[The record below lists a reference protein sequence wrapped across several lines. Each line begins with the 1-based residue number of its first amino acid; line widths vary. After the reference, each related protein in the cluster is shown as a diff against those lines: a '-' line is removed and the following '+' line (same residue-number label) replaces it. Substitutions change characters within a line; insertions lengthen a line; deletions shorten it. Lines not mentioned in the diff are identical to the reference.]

1 MVVRLDYI
9 SKVYRCKME
18 DLESEKRNNTKRALL
33 ESARD
38 LVSER
43 GSDRISIQEITQRA
57 DVATGTYYNYFE
69 TKRDIFGAVALLLR
83 SEMQGDL
90 EPVRNKIKDPAMRVT
105 ITLRYYFEQAF
116 NHIEWREFIRN
127 TGLSEEITL
136 RQPEEEALK
145 DIEEGIKGG
154 RFRVDD
160 PSFTQSLILGMVK
173 HVIQEIETRQA
184 DESCISYAIRSIL
197 QMLGLPELVS
207 QALTLTPL
215 PPIAATKR
223 ERKEKVNEG
232 GLAPVTSISE
242 YSSGL
247 NSKN

>member
-1 MVVRLDYI
+1 MDDR
-9 SKVYRCKME
+9 
-18 DLESEKRNNTKRALL
+18 ESEKRNQTKRSLL

-38 LVSER
+38 LVAER
-43 GSDRISIQEITQRA
+43 GSDRISIQEITKRA

-69 TKRDIFGAVALLLR
+69 TKRDIFVAVALHLR
-83 SEMQGDL
+83 SQMQEDL

-105 ITLRYYFEQAF
+105 ITLRYYFDQAF
-116 NHIEWREFIRN
+116 NHNEWREFVSN
-127 TGLSEEITL
+127 TGISGEITL
-136 RQPEEEALK
+136 HQPEDEALK

-173 HVIQEIETRQA
+173 HVIEQIESRKA
-184 DESCISYAIRSIL
+184 DKSCVNYAIRSIL

-207 QALTLTPL
+207 QALTQTPL

-223 ERKEKVNEG
+223 ERKQPLNETS
-232 GLAPVTSISE
+232 LAPVTSISE

-247 NSKN
+247 NSKS

>member
-1 MVVRLDYI
+1 MNDR
-9 SKVYRCKME
+9 
-18 DLESEKRNNTKRALL
+18 ESEKRNQTKRSLL

-38 LVSER
+38 LVAER
-43 GSDRISIQEITQRA
+43 GSDRISIQEITTRA

-69 TKRDIFGAVALLLR
+69 TKRDIFVAVALHLR
-83 SEMQGDL
+83 SQMQEDL

-105 ITLRYYFEQAF
+105 ITLRYYFDQAF
-116 NHIEWREFIRN
+116 NHNEWREFVSN
-127 TGLSEEITL
+127 TELSGDITL
-136 RQPEEEALK
+136 HQPEDEALK

-173 HVIQEIETRQA
+173 HVIEQIESRKA
-184 DESCISYAIRSIL
+184 DKSCVNYAIRSVL

-207 QALTLTPL
+207 QALTQTPL

-223 ERKEKVNEG
+223 ARKQPFDG
-232 GLAPVTSISE
+232 TSLAPVTSISE

-247 NSKN
+247 NSKS

>member
-1 MVVRLDYI
+1 MDDR
-9 SKVYRCKME
+9 
-18 DLESEKRNNTKRALL
+18 ESEKRNQTKRSLL

-38 LVSER
+38 LVAER
-43 GSDRISIQEITQRA
+43 GSDRISIQEITKRA

-69 TKRDIFGAVALLLR
+69 TKRDIFVAVALHLR
-83 SEMQGDL
+83 SQMQEDL

-105 ITLRYYFEQAF
+105 ITLRYYFDQAF
-116 NHIEWREFIRN
+116 NHNEWREFVSN
-127 TGLSEEITL
+127 TGLSGDITL
-136 RQPEEEALK
+136 HQPEDEALN

-173 HVIQEIETRQA
+173 HVIEQVESRKA
-184 DESCISYAIRSIL
+184 DRSCVNYAIRSVL

-207 QALTLTPL
+207 QALTQTPL

-223 ERKEKVNEG
+223 ERKQPLNETS
-232 GLAPVTSISE
+232 LAPVTSISE

>member
-1 MVVRLDYI
+1 MIDR
-9 SKVYRCKME
+9 
-18 DLESEKRNNTKRALL
+18 ESEKTNQTKRSLL

-38 LVSER
+38 LVAER
-43 GSDRISIQEITQRA
+43 GSDRISIQEITTRA

-69 TKRDIFGAVALLLR
+69 TKRDIFVAVALHLR
-83 SEMQGDL
+83 SQMQEDL

-105 ITLRYYFEQAF
+105 ITLRYYFDQAF
-116 NHIEWREFIRN
+116 NHNEWREFVSN
-127 TGLSEEITL
+127 TGLSGDITL
-136 RQPEEEALK
+136 HQPEDEALK

-173 HVIQEIETRQA
+173 HVIEQIESRKA
-184 DESCISYAIRSIL
+184 DKGCVNYAIRSVL

-207 QALTLTPL
+207 QALTQTPL

-223 ERKEKVNEG
+223 ERKKPFNETS
-232 GLAPVTSISE
+232 LAPVTSISE

-247 NSKN
+247 NSKS

>member
-1 MVVRLDYI
+1 MD
-9 SKVYRCKME
+9 
-18 DLESEKRNNTKRALL
+18 DLESEKRNNTKRSLL

-38 LVSER
+38 LVAER
-43 GSDRISIQEITQRA
+43 GSDRISIQEITKRA

-69 TKRDIFGAVALLLR
+69 TKRDIFVAVALHLR
-83 SEMQGDL
+83 SQMQQDL

-105 ITLRYYFEQAF
+105 ITLRYYFDQAF
-116 NHIEWREFIRN
+116 NHNEWRQFISN
-127 TGLSEEITL
+127 TGLIEDITL
-136 RQPEEEALK
+136 HQPEDEALK

-173 HVIQEIETRQA
+173 HVIGQIETRKA
-184 DESCISYAIRSIL
+184 DKGCVNYAIRSIL

-207 QALTLTPL
+207 QALTQTPL

-223 ERKEKVNEG
+223 ERKETIHETS
-232 GLAPVTSISE
+232 LAPVTSISE
-242 YSSGL
+242 YSSSL

>member
-1 MVVRLDYI
+1 MDDR
-9 SKVYRCKME
+9 
-18 DLESEKRNNTKRALL
+18 ESEKRNQTKRSLL

-38 LVSER
+38 LVAER
-43 GSDRISIQEITQRA
+43 GSDRISIQEITKRA

-69 TKRDIFGAVALLLR
+69 TKRDIFVAVALHLR
-83 SEMQGDL
+83 SQMQEDL

-105 ITLRYYFEQAF
+105 ITLRYYFDQAF
-116 NHIEWREFIRN
+116 NHDEWREFVSN
-127 TGLSEEITL
+127 TRLSEDITL
-136 RQPEEEALK
+136 HQPEDEALK

-173 HVIQEIETRQA
+173 HVIKQIENRKA
-184 DESCISYAIRSIL
+184 DGSCVNYAIRSVL

-207 QALTLTPL
+207 QALTQTPL

-223 ERKEKVNEG
+223 ERKQPLNETS
-232 GLAPVTSISE
+232 LAPVTSISE

>member
-1 MVVRLDYI
+1 MH
-9 SKVYRCKME
+9 
-18 DLESEKRNNTKRALL
+18 DLESEKRNNTKRSLL
-33 ESARD
+33 ESARN
-38 LVSER
+38 LVAER
-43 GSDRISIQEITQRA
+43 GSDRISIQEITKRA

-69 TKRDIFGAVALLLR
+69 TKRDIFIAVALHLR
-83 SEMQGDL
+83 SQMQQDL

-105 ITLRYYFEQAF
+105 ITLRYYFDQAF
-116 NHIEWREFIRN
+116 KHNEWREFIRN
-127 TGLSEEITL
+127 TGLSEDITL
-136 RQPEEEALK
+136 HQPEDEALK

-173 HVIQEIETRQA
+173 HVIGQIESRKA

-207 QALTLTPL
+207 QALTQTPL

-223 ERKEKVNEG
+223 ERRETIHETI
-232 GLAPVTSISE
+232 LAPVTSISE

-247 NSKN
+247 NTKN

>member
-1 MVVRLDYI
+1 MDDR
-9 SKVYRCKME
+9 
-18 DLESEKRNNTKRALL
+18 ESEKRNQTKRSLL

-38 LVSER
+38 LVAER
-43 GSDRISIQEITQRA
+43 GSDRISIQEITNRA

-69 TKRDIFGAVALLLR
+69 TKRDIFVAVALHLR
-83 SEMQGDL
+83 SQMQEDL

-105 ITLRYYFEQAF
+105 ITLRYYFDQAF
-116 NHIEWREFIRN
+116 NHNEWREFVRN
-127 TGLSEEITL
+127 TGLSGDITL
-136 RQPEEEALK
+136 HQPEDEALK

-173 HVIQEIETRQA
+173 HVIKQIDGRKA
-184 DESCISYAIRSIL
+184 DGSCVNYAIRSIL

-207 QALTLTPL
+207 QALTQTPL

-223 ERKEKVNEG
+223 ERKQPLNETS
-232 GLAPVTSISE
+232 LAPVTSISE

>member
-1 MVVRLDYI
+1 MDDR
-9 SKVYRCKME
+9 
-18 DLESEKRNNTKRALL
+18 ESEKRNNTKRSLL

-38 LVSER
+38 LVAER
-43 GSDRISIQEITQRA
+43 GSDRISIQEITKRA

-69 TKRDIFGAVALLLR
+69 TKRDIFVAVAHLMR
-83 SEMQGDL
+83 SQMQQDL

-105 ITLRYYFEQAF
+105 ITLRYYFDQAF
-116 NHIEWREFIRN
+116 SHSEWREFISN
-127 TGLSEEITL
+127 TGLSEDITL
-136 RQPEEEALK
+136 HQPEDEALT
-145 DIEEGIKGG
+145 DIKEGIKGG

-173 HVIQEIETRQA
+173 HVIGQIESRKA
-184 DESCISYAIRSIL
+184 DKSCVNYAIRSVL

-207 QALTLTPL
+207 QALTQTPL

-223 ERKEKVNEG
+223 ERRETFNETS
-232 GLAPVTSISE
+232 LAPVTSISE

>member
-1 MVVRLDYI
+1 MDDR
-9 SKVYRCKME
+9 
-18 DLESEKRNNTKRALL
+18 ESEKRNQTKRSLL

-38 LVSER
+38 LVAER
-43 GSDRISIQEITQRA
+43 GSDRISIQEITKRA

-69 TKRDIFGAVALLLR
+69 TKRDIFVAVALHLR
-83 SEMQGDL
+83 SQMQEDL

-105 ITLRYYFEQAF
+105 ITLRYYFDQAF
-116 NHIEWREFIRN
+116 NHTEWREFVSN
-127 TGLSEEITL
+127 TGLSGEITL
-136 RQPEEEALK
+136 HQPEDEALK

-173 HVIQEIETRQA
+173 HVIEQIESRKA
-184 DESCISYAIRSIL
+184 DGSCVNYAIRSVL

-207 QALTLTPL
+207 QALTQTPL

-223 ERKEKVNEG
+223 ERKQPLNETS
-232 GLAPVTSISE
+232 LAPVTSISE

>member
-1 MVVRLDYI
+1 MD
-9 SKVYRCKME
+9 
-18 DLESEKRNNTKRALL
+18 DLESEKRNNTKRSLL

-38 LVSER
+38 LVAER
-43 GSDRISIQEITQRA
+43 GSDRISIQEITKRA

-69 TKRDIFGAVALLLR
+69 TKRDIFVAVALHMR
-83 SEMQGDL
+83 SEMQQDL

-105 ITLRYYFEQAF
+105 ITLRYYFDQAF
-116 NHIEWREFIRN
+116 KHDEWREFIRN
-127 TGLSEEITL
+127 TGLSEDITL
-136 RQPEEEALK
+136 HQPEDEALK

-173 HVIQEIETRQA
+173 HVIEQIESRKA
-184 DESCISYAIRSIL
+184 DKSCVSYAIRSIL

-207 QALTLTPL
+207 QALTQTPL

-223 ERKEKVNEG
+223 ERKQTFNETN
-232 GLAPVTSISE
+232 LAPVTSISE

-247 NSKN
+247 HSKT